1 MAHID
6 KPRLAMPPDS
16 AQKRSMITMDALPG
30 LWRRSLLAWTDG
42 RRDTTTQ
49 VHWLQGPSLYADLRQ
64 PEARP
69 SFDSVNS
76 FDDLDTT
83 QIAWMARQEAFAG
96 RLVPAGGFFEWHRA
110 IDFQPPA
117 ALPDAGRLWLEDGM
131 MKEEGRD
138 LPYLEHWHHD
148 SGDIAPCGALRLH
161 EAQNDRPGLLVWAK
175 NLFMMARGRKEA
187 LPTGAC
193 LADLIRAAPDLA
205 TTRALL
211 DCEISL
217 GVRRDG
223 HWAITASS
231 LPWKEDR
238 MLAPD
243 LSGDHLT
250 TRDIDGRGLP
260 CQRVWMIREREGD
273 PLSSPLPA

>member
-1 MAHID
+1 
-6 KPRLAMPPDS
+6 
-16 AQKRSMITMDALPG
+16 MITMDALPG
-30 LWRRSLLAWTDG
+30 LWRRSLLAWADG
-42 RRDTTTQ
+42 RRDTITR

-69 SFDSVNS
+69 SFAGVTG
-76 FDDLDTT
+76 FDDLDTA

-96 RLVPAGGFFEWHRA
+96 RLAPAGQFFEWHRA

-148 SGDIAPCGALRLH
+148 SGASPPCGALLLH
-161 EAQNDRPGLLVWAK
+161 EAQGDRPGLLVWAG

-187 LPTGAC
+187 LPAGAC

-205 TTRALL
+205 TVRALL

-217 GVRRDG
+217 GVRHDG
-223 HWAITASS
+223 QWTITAST
-231 LPWKEDR
+231 LPWQEGR
-238 MLAPD
+238 ALAPG
-243 LSGDHLT
+243 LSGGQLT
-250 TRDIDGRGLP
+250 TRAMDARNMDERAAP
-260 CQRVWMIREREGD
+260 CQRIWTIREHEGD
-273 PLSSPLPA
+273 PLSPLLRA